1 MIRINL
7 LGESRAQK
15 TKKAVAPP
23 FLSGGQANNLILVG
37 IVLLGLLVALG
48 WLWRLHAKKAELE
61 EAVRHDQAEVDRL
74 KTIIDEVQGYEKRKA
89 DLEAKIKLI
98 NELKTNQRGPVHL
111 MDEVSTA
118 LPDLVWLTNMEIV
131 GNTIHLK
138 GQALTP
144 NAIANFLENLKKS
157 PYFQEP
163 KFNDMTQ
170 GGGGIYNFDMA
181 FGFTYAPANT
191 GAKTPAAS
199 AASGGM

>member
-7 LGESRAQK
+7 LGESRTQK
-15 TKKAVAPP
+15 TRKATAPS
-23 FLSGGQANNLILVG
+23 FLTSGQANNLILLGVA
-37 IVLLGLLVALG
+37 LLGILVSLG
-48 WLWRLHAKKAELE
+48 WLWKLHSQKADLV

-118 LPDLVWLTNMEIV
+118 LPDLVWLTEMDIA
-131 GNTIHLK
+131 GTTIHLR

-170 GGGGIYNFDMA
+170 GNGGIYNFDMA
-181 FGFTYAPANT
+181 FGFTYAPANM
-191 GAKTPAAS
+191 GAKTPAGP